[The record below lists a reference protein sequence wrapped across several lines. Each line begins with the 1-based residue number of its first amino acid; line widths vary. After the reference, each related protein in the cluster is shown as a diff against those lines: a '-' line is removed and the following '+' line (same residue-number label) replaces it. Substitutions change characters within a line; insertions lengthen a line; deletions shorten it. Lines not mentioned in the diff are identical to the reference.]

1 MNVSS
6 STKPEAIDEHVQQEL
21 VEVEAGG
28 QHVQP
33 KVIVDSLGVC
43 EASCG
48 NTLEYWPW
56 AASFP

>member
-1 MNVSS
+1 MNISS
-6 STKPEAIDEHVQQEL
+6 STKPEAIEHVQQEL
-21 VEVEAGG
+21 DEVESRG
-28 QHVQP
+28 QPVQP
-33 KVIVDSLGVC
+33 KVIVDSLGVW